1 MSLSDAEVALVAAE
15 LAPRLHGHVG
25 KIFADPHD
33 PFAIVVEIGRDRL
46 VLSAHPRASRIHL
59 QAERAPAAGPPP
71 AFAMLLRKRL
81 SGLRPLLS
89 VLPGERVVTL
99 DFGPGHD
106 RLVAELTGPHAN
118 VFLVAPDGTIAGAL
132 RPSRSATRPLAPGS
146 AWTPPPTAPPD
157 ARWRGRNRFGAGP
170 GAAERMAAH
179 YAAFLAEEETRALR
193 ERLGGALRR
202 DFHRLTRREAA
213 LEGDMARIAEAARYR
228 KLGDLLLAHAHALPG
243 RGAASAV
250 VPDDFEDGAP
260 LTIPLDPALD
270 ARENAARYY
279 RQHKRLTA
287 GRRHAEG
294 RLAATRAEM
303 ARLRARLDAVPSLS
317 LEELRARAPAVPAR
331 ARRRSDAEADA
342 ERLPFREFRSVAGEV
357 IWVGRSAADNDA
369 LTFRHA
375 RGGDTWLHARD
386 APGAHVVVPARGG
399 RPPAAETLL
408 DAATLAAHYSP
419 LAKEAQVDVHVAQV
433 KNLRKPRS
441 APPGMVYASET
452 KTIRVRME
460 AERVRRLL
468 ES

>member
-1 MSLSDAEVALVAAE
+1 
-15 LAPRLHGHVG
+15 
-25 KIFADPHD
+25 
-33 PFAIVVEIGRDRL
+33 
-46 VLSAHPRASRIHL
+46 
-59 QAERAPAAGPPP
+59 
-71 AFAMLLRKRL
+71 
-81 SGLRPLLS
+81 
-89 VLPGERVVTL
+89 
-99 DFGPGHD
+99 
-106 RLVAELTGPHAN
+106 
-118 VFLVAPDGTIAGAL
+118 
-132 RPSRSATRPLAPGS
+132 
-146 AWTPPPTAPPD
+146 
-157 ARWRGRNRFGAGP
+157 
-170 GAAERMAAH
+170 
-179 YAAFLAEEETRALR
+179 
-193 ERLGGALRR
+193 
-202 DFHRLTRREAA
+202 
-213 LEGDMARIAEAARYR
+213 
-228 KLGDLLLAHAHALPG
+228 
-243 RGAASAV
+243 
-250 VPDDFEDGAP
+250 
-260 LTIPLDPALD
+260 
-270 ARENAARYY
+270 
-279 RQHKRLTA
+279 

-317 LEELRARAPAVPAR
+317 LEELRALAPAVPAR

-375 RGGDTWLHARD
+375 RGGDTWLHARA

-468 ES
+468 ESSKTKLAMGVGRPAGSMVSTSCALARIDCERFGLVVRAPFAVGRFGFALRAARVFVAFAGFVFFDDIRSPSLYNRLGVDYTQTDEIHALWRSPDRSASRSSGASDFCR